1 MAAEKLGISRS
12 AAGKCIT
19 RLEKC
24 LTTRLIH
31 RVMLPIVRLL

>member
-24 LTTRLIH
+24 LTTRPGVTH
-31 RVMLPIVRLL
+31 